1 MVDKYN
7 AYEPNKIEFPS
18 IGTTIPLSAASTM
31 ANFGSNNIYDPSSSN
46 NAGALMQWNN
56 LGQSSN
62 SFNAGAAGSSPAEL
76 QLKYNARLNG
86 NPGFGGYGSRDA
98 AGNLLNGGNSNLGQ
112 TTPWGMGGVGGKA
125 QTALGAFGALGGLY
139 MANEQRKLAASDL
152 DFRRDSFE
160 KQYGNQVATV
170 NDQLY
175 DRQRNRN
182 LRSGMNNEAAGM
194 AADDYVRERGVG
206 QERTV

>member
-31 ANFGSNNIYDPSSSN
+31 ANFGPNSISDPSSSN
-46 NAGALMQWNN
+46 LMQWNN
-56 LGQSSN
+56 FGQS
-62 SFNAGAAGSSPAEL
+62 AAGSSPAEL
-76 QLKYNARLNG
+76 QLKNARLNG